1 MYNLEGFFYIFACM
15 KNKINIVN
23 RKSKFEYQFI
33 DTYNAGVVLNGVEV
47 KFIRDNKFSFTDSY
61 CIFQNGELFMKNT
74 SISGIGNDN
83 IGRDRKLLLKK
94 KELTKL
100 NKDLINGL
108 SIIPYRLYENDRGLF
123 KIEIVLA
130 KGKKLFNKRESI
142 KKRDIEREIKKI
154 L

>member
-1 MYNLEGFFYIFACM
+1 M

-47 KFIRDNKFSFTDSY
+47 KSIRDSKFSFTDSY

-130 KGKKLFNKRESI
+130 KGKKLFDKRESI

>member
-1 MYNLEGFFYIFACM
+1 M

-47 KFIRDNKFSFTDSY
+47 KSIRDSKFSFTDSY

-74 SISGIGNDN
+74 SISGIGNDD

-130 KGKKLFNKRESI
+130 KGKKLFDKKKSI
-142 KKRDIEREIKKI
+142 KEREILKFS
-154 L
+154 LVDTQ

>member
-1 MYNLEGFFYIFACM
+1 M

-47 KFIRDNKFSFTDSY
+47 KFIRDGKFSFTDSY

-130 KGKKLFNKRESI
+130 KGKKLFDKRESI
-142 KKRDIEREIKKI
+142 KKRDVEREMKKI

>member
-1 MYNLEGFFYIFACM
+1 M
-15 KNKINIVN
+15 KNKINIIN
-23 RKSKFEYQFI
+23 RKTKFEYQFI

-47 KFIRDNKFSFTDSY
+47 KFIRDGKFSFTDSY

-74 SISGIGNDN
+74 SISGIGNDD

-130 KGKKLFNKRESI
+130 KGKKLFDKKKSI
-142 KKRDIEREIKKI
+142 KERDIQREIKNFH
-154 L
+154 

>member
-1 MYNLEGFFYIFACM
+1 M
-15 KNKINIVN
+15 KNKINIIN

-47 KFIRDNKFSFTDSY
+47 KSIRDGKFSFTDSY

-74 SISGIGNDN
+74 SISGIGNDD

-130 KGKKLFNKRESI
+130 KGKKLFDKRESI

>member
-1 MYNLEGFFYIFACM
+1 M

-23 RKSKFEYQFI
+23 RKTKFEYQFI

-47 KFIRDNKFSFTDSY
+47 KSIRDSKFSFTDSY

-130 KGKKLFNKRESI
+130 KGKKLFDKKKSI
-142 KKRDIEREIKKI
+142 KEREILKFS
-154 L
+154 LVDTQ

>member
-1 MYNLEGFFYIFACM
+1 M

-47 KFIRDNKFSFTDSY
+47 KFIRDGKFSFTDSY

-130 KGKKLFNKRESI
+130 KGKKLF
-142 KKRDIEREIKKI
+142 
-154 L
+154 

>member
-1 MYNLEGFFYIFACM
+1 MYNSEGFFYIFACM

-47 KFIRDNKFSFTDSY
+47 KSIRDGKFSFTDSY

-130 KGKKLFNKRESI
+130 KGKKLFDKRESI
-142 KKRDIEREIKKI
+142 KKRDVEREMKKI

>member
-1 MYNLEGFFYIFACM
+1 M
-15 KNKINIVN
+15 KNKINIIN
-23 RKSKFEYQFI
+23 RKTKFEYQFI

-47 KFIRDNKFSFTDSY
+47 KFIRDGKFSFTDSY

-130 KGKKLFNKRESI
+130 KGKKLFDKKKSI
-142 KKRDIEREIKKI
+142 KERDIQREIKNFH
-154 L
+154 

>member
-1 MYNLEGFFYIFACM
+1 M

-47 KFIRDNKFSFTDSY
+47 KSIRDSKFSFTDSY

-130 KGKKLFNKRESI
+130 KGKKLFDKRKSI
-142 KKRDIEREIKKI
+142 KKRDVEREMKKI

>member
-1 MYNLEGFFYIFACM
+1 M
-15 KNKINIVN
+15 KNKINIIN
-23 RKSKFEYQFI
+23 RKTKFEYQFI

-47 KFIRDNKFSFTDSY
+47 KSIRDGKFSFTDSY

-130 KGKKLFNKRESI
+130 KGKKLFDKRESI

>member
-1 MYNLEGFFYIFACM
+1 MK

-47 KFIRDNKFSFTDSY
+47 KFIRDSKFSFTDSY

-74 SISGIGNDN
+74 SISGIGNDD

-130 KGKKLFNKRESI
+130 KGKKLFDKKKSI
-142 KKRDIEREIKKI
+142 KERDIQREIKNFH
-154 L
+154 

>member
-1 MYNLEGFFYIFACM
+1 M

-47 KFIRDNKFSFTDSY
+47 KFIRDGKFSFTDSY

>member
-1 MYNLEGFFYIFACM
+1 M

-23 RKSKFEYQFI
+23 RKSKFEYQFVE
-33 DTYNAGVVLNGVEV
+33 TYTAGVVLNGVEV
-47 KFIRDNKFSFTDSY
+47 KFIRDCNLSFTDSY

-83 IGRDRKLLLKK
+83 IRRDRKLLLKK

-108 SIIPYRLYENDRGLF
+108 SIIPYRLYENDRGIF
-123 KIEIVLA
+123 KIEVVLA
-130 KGKKLFNKRESI
+130 KGKKLHDKRESI
-142 KKRDIEREIKKI
+142 KKRDTEREIKKI
-154 L
+154 I

>member
-1 MYNLEGFFYIFACM
+1 M

-47 KFIRDNKFSFTDSY
+47 KFIRDGKFSFTDSY

-130 KGKKLFNKRESI
+130 KGKKLFDKRESI

>member
-1 MYNLEGFFYIFACM
+1 M
-15 KNKINIVN
+15 KNKINIIN
-23 RKSKFEYQFI
+23 RKTKFEYQFI

-47 KFIRDNKFSFTDSY
+47 KFIRDGKFSFTDSY

-108 SIIPYRLYENDRGLF
+108 SIIPYRLYENDRGIF
-123 KIEIVLA
+123 KIEVVIA
-130 KGKKLFNKRESI
+130 KGKKLFDKRKTI
-142 KKRDIEREIKKI
+142 KNRDIEREIKKI
-154 L
+154 F

>member
-1 MYNLEGFFYIFACM
+1 MK
-15 KNKINIVN
+15 KNKINIIN
-23 RKSKFEYQFI
+23 RKTKFEYQFI

-47 KFIRDNKFSFTDSY
+47 KFIRDGKFSFTDSY

-130 KGKKLFNKRESI
+130 KGKKLFDKRESI
-142 KKRDIEREIKKI
+142 KKRDVEREMKNFH
-154 L
+154 

>member
-1 MYNLEGFFYIFACM
+1 M

-47 KFIRDNKFSFTDSY
+47 KSIRDSKFSFTDSY

-74 SISGIGNDN
+74 SISGIGNDD

-130 KGKKLFNKRESI
+130 KGKKLFDKRESI
-142 KKRDIEREIKKI
+142 KKRDVEREMKKI

>member
-1 MYNLEGFFYIFACM
+1 MK

-47 KFIRDNKFSFTDSY
+47 KFIRDSKFSFTDSY

-74 SISGIGNDN
+74 SISGIGNDD

-130 KGKKLFNKRESI
+130 KGKKLFDKRESI
-142 KKRDIEREIKKI
+142 KKRDVEREMKNFH
-154 L
+154 

>member
-1 MYNLEGFFYIFACM
+1 M
-15 KNKINIVN
+15 KNKINIIN
-23 RKSKFEYQFI
+23 RKTKFEYQFI

-47 KFIRDNKFSFTDSY
+47 KSIRDSKFSFTDSY

-74 SISGIGNDN
+74 SISGIGNDD

-130 KGKKLFNKRESI
+130 KGKKLFDKRESI
-142 KKRDIEREIKKI
+142 KKRDVEREMKNFH
-154 L
+154 

>member
-1 MYNLEGFFYIFACM
+1 M

-47 KFIRDNKFSFTDSY
+47 KSIRDSKFSFTDSY

-130 KGKKLFNKRESI
+130 KGKKLFDKKKSI
-142 KKRDIEREIKKI
+142 KEREILKFS
-154 L
+154 LVDTQ

>member
-1 MYNLEGFFYIFACM
+1 M

-23 RKSKFEYQFI
+23 RKSKFEYQFV
-33 DTYNAGVVLNGVEV
+33 DTYTAGVVLNGVEV
-47 KFIRDNKFSFTDSY
+47 KFIRNGNLSFTDSY
-61 CIFQNGELFMKNT
+61 CTFQNGELYMKNT

-83 IGRDRKLLLKK
+83 IRRDRKLLLKK

-123 KIEIVLA
+123 KIEVVLA
-130 KGKKLFNKRESI
+130 KGKKLFDKRESI
-142 KKRDIEREIKKI
+142 KKRDVEREMKKI

>member
-1 MYNLEGFFYIFACM
+1 M

-47 KFIRDNKFSFTDSY
+47 KSIRDSKFSFTDSY

-74 SISGIGNDN
+74 SISGIGNDD

-130 KGKKLFNKRESI
+130 KGKKLFDKRESI

>member
-1 MYNLEGFFYIFACM
+1 M

-23 RKSKFEYQFI
+23 RKTKFEYQFI

-47 KFIRDNKFSFTDSY
+47 KFIRDGKFSFTDSY

-74 SISGIGNDN
+74 SISGIGNDD

-130 KGKKLFNKRESI
+130 KGKKLFDKRESI

>member
-1 MYNLEGFFYIFACM
+1 M
-15 KNKINIVN
+15 KNKINIIN

-47 KFIRDNKFSFTDSY
+47 KSIRDSKFSFTDSY

-130 KGKKLFNKRESI
+130 KGKKLFDKKKSI
-142 KKRDIEREIKKI
+142 KEREILKFS
-154 L
+154 LVDTQ

>member
-1 MYNLEGFFYIFACM
+1 M

-23 RKSKFEYQFI
+23 RKTKFEYQFI

-47 KFIRDNKFSFTDSY
+47 KSIRDGKFSFTDSY

-74 SISGIGNDN
+74 SISGIGNDD

-130 KGKKLFNKRESI
+130 KGKKLFDKKKSI
-142 KKRDIEREIKKI
+142 KERELLKFS
-154 L
+154 LVDTQ

>member
-1 MYNLEGFFYIFACM
+1 M

-47 KFIRDNKFSFTDSY
+47 KSIRDSKFSFTDSY

-74 SISGIGNDN
+74 SISGIGNDD

-130 KGKKLFNKRESI
+130 KGKKLFDKRESI
-142 KKRDIEREIKKI
+142 KKRDIEREIKII
-154 L
+154 LIKNLF